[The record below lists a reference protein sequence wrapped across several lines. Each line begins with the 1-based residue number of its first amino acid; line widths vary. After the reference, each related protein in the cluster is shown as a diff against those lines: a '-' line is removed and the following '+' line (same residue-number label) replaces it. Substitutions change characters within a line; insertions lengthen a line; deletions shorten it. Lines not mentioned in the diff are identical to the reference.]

1 MHRLFLHVLFTI
13 VVCLFGA
20 VSVYANTTTITF
32 DVDAYGNPLAGSNFF
47 EETDPLMGLYF
58 PLGVTFSSNPGT
70 GGALLNDS
78 NWAQQ
83 ALSGQNVLA
92 FDIDSDYAFFP
103 ETIAFSKL
111 VDYVEIWMSGDDDVV
126 GILMTAYDDFN
137 NILGTDNNVSSDV
150 WAKLSIASP
159 GIRKVV
165 LDQIS
170 GFDGTMFDNLT
181 FHTQPVPEP
190 ATLLLLGSGLVGLI
204 GYGRKKL
211 V

>member
-1 MHRLFLHVLFTI
+1 MRRLFLQVLFAI
-13 VVCLFGA
+13 MVCLFGA
-20 VSVYANTTTITF
+20 ASVQANTTTITF
-32 DVDAYGNPLAGSNFF
+32 DVDAYGNPWAAPNFF
-47 EETDPLMGLYF
+47 GDTEPLMGFYY

-78 NWAQQ
+78 FWEQQ
-83 ALSGQNVLA
+83 ALSGRNVLA
-92 FDIDSDYAFFP
+92 FDTLSDYAFFP
-103 ETIAFSKL
+103 ETIAFSNL
-111 VDYVEIWMSGDDDVV
+111 VDYVEIWMSGDHDVD

-137 NILGTDNNVSSDV
+137 NILGTDQVSSYG

-159 GIRKVV
+159 NIRKVV

-170 GFDGTMFDNLT
+170 GFEGTMFDNLT
-181 FHTQPVPEP
+181 FHNQPVPEP
-190 ATLLLLGSGLVGLI
+190 ATMLLLGSGLVGLI